1 MKSNVKRGGGFAGL
15 LRYALDRGL
24 KCEIVG
30 GNMEGRNPS
39 QLAREFGASRRQRRE
54 VKRPVLHAT
63 LSLPPGEHLSP
74 EAWNELA
81 HAFMRKIDLDPE
93 KHQFVVIRHDDT
105 HCEHVHIITSRI
117 GLDGHL
123 WHGVNEALVAT
134 RATQELERKYGLTI
148 TKGPNLETEKA
159 GAGIRAGL
167 KMKRAEREL
176 WAQRGVEA
184 PKAKIARAVDLAIRR
199 SDGTPD
205 SLRTILEKD
214 GINTRISI
222 GGSKVTGISYGL
234 KTSWDGGD
242 EETTYKGGHV
252 GARCDA
258 KSIERRLAERR
269 EQLAR
274 DASMQLRA
282 QEVRFE
288 NELDAVDPERMA
300 RLTARVAE
308 IRRQNDAETPAPIWD
323 RVAPDPRPAAGDG
336 PSRRQGSGE
345 PADPAGLRDELGGS
359 ASRRGESDARPQGS
373 DAPPGP
379 G

>member
-81 HAFMRKIDLDPE
+81 HAFMRKIGLDPE

-134 RATQELERKYGLTI
+134 RATQELER
-148 TKGPNLETEKA
+148 
-159 GAGIRAGL
+159 
-167 KMKRAEREL
+167 EL

-184 PKAKIARAVDLAIRR
+184 PKVKIARAVDLAIRR

-205 SLRTILEKD
+205 SLRTFLAKN
-214 GINTRISI
+214 GIEARISI
-222 GGSKVTGISYGL
+222 GGSKITGISYGL

-242 EETTYKGGHV
+242 EETTYKGINV

-269 EQLAR
+269 EQL
-274 DASMQLRA
+274 
-282 QEVRFE
+282 
-288 NELDAVDPERMA
+288 
-300 RLTARVAE
+300 
-308 IRRQNDAETPAPIWD
+308 
-323 RVAPDPRPAAGDG
+323 
-336 PSRRQGSGE
+336 SR
-345 PADPAGLRDELGGS
+345 S
-359 ASRRGESDARPQGS
+359 ASIQ
-373 DAPPGP
+373 
-379 G
+379 